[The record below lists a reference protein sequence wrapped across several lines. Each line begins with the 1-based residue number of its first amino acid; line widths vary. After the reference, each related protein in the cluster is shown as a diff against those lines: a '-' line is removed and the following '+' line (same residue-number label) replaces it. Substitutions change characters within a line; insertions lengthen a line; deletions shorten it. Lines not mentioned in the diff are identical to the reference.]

1 MNDPA
6 QGQIVFVVISFL
18 SSIAVIASVIIGVI
32 KLNRRIPPLA
42 EDVAKNYATR
52 TELDDEIRDVNV
64 RIDREITMILAS
76 NAEQAKKL
84 DSLITTTSH
93 TARAACTRK
102 ICRTAQDRPGLQ
114 ESGAELRERL
124 FQFLSQCRRQAC
136 I

>member
-93 TARAACTRK
+93 TARETDRAIGRIEGMIEGIKAAIK
-102 ICRTAQDRPGLQ
+102 EMLKDRQ
-114 ESGAELRERL
+114 
-124 FQFLSQCRRQAC
+124 
-136 I
+136 